1 MNIKGFFRKAS
12 RRAWKNRKNN
22 PEKRAERARRWL
34 DKAPCFGY
42 NSEIVNILELL
53 YPFLM
58 KIREQSVREE
68 VSNVISGCQSSSFA
82 WTGFER
88 E

>member
-1 MNIKGFFRKAS
+1 MLDNPGSFR
-12 RRAWKNRKNN
+12 
-22 PEKRAERARRWL
+22 
-34 DKAPCFGY
+34 Y
-42 NSEIVNILELL
+42 NTEIVNILELL